1 MPDAWK
7 MIFIVIIFG
16 MVIAFETILIKK
28 LIHMNSILSV
38 KNKLL
43 SEALSERVINDGKNI
58 DIRTI

>member
-1 MPDAWK
+1 MAWK

>member
-1 MPDAWK
+1 